1 MLILTFLNMNAEVG
15 VERQTLNQ
23 APETHIKGMAL
34 IIRSVDITEV
44 ER

>member
-34 IIRSVDITEV
+34 IRSVDITEL